1 MQSYLIKTF
10 SHKKKRN
17 STACLFLDIF
27 LSLFVINSVEEIP
40 VTVVVHFHRYSASQ
54 SAAKTTLIV
63 QFNGDSNLHKCLINC
78 EIFIY

>member
-10 SHKKKRN
+10 NHKKKN
-17 STACLFLDIF
+17 SAACLFLDIF
-27 LSLFVINSVEEIP
+27 LSFFIINSVEEIP
-40 VTVVVHFHRYSASQ
+40 VTVVVLFHRYSAFQ

-63 QFNGDSNLHKCLINC
+63 QFNGDSNLHKCLINW